1 MAEEKLDRYAT
12 PNAYTDLPLLEPGYE
27 NEPAHFRFHEYSLTF
42 ARMIAATATRTPL
55 VLGISGKW
63 GSGKTTLL
71 RLIRQKLDSSQHLE
85 KNLSQVAFVGKTED
99 KAEFRRCRTVWF
111 NAWKYADEE
120 SLLAALIRVI
130 LQEMAS
136 DDGLKGKLKAWAA
149 EKNQERYDVIAT
161 FLSAFSFKFGK
172 VDFGIDIE
180 KYKKDAPFKAHT
192 AFFDHFNLAFQQL
205 LALWVHGSFDE
216 KAIDPQ
222 LGILAVFIDD
232 LDRCLP
238 AKTLQVLEAVKLFLD
253 KPGVAFVIG
262 ADEDVIRKAV
272 EAHYQNE
279 KILGEDARDY
289 LEKIFQV
296 RFGLPPLRAADA
308 DAYMKTGLQLPQDRQ
323 TSIDQ
328 VLAGTDTNPRRIK
341 TTLNYLE
348 VNWAILKNSGQAS
361 EDLREDFFRWL
372 LIELASASGDFA
384 NRVRGIEDRA
394 FRLRFLRDA
403 ELWAK
408 NRDDAKFAEANA
420 PLVNTLSDYARY
432 TRLVK
437 ILRQREFSRKVTA
450 DVLDQFVYWSAL
462 APEVEKPEAVVTG
475 KAGINLEDARIVAHG
490 TVSGNPKWGDIEFV
504 KILAGEF
511 LIGSRADNTMAQDN
525 EKPQHT
531 VEITHDYWIGRYPV
545 TNAQYTIFAEAQKT
559 GWKTDAPDDHPA
571 VNVSWENAVA
581 YCQWLNEQVKGQLPE
596 GHVVRLP
603 TEAEWEKAARGPYG
617 NEWPWGNEWNANKCN
632 SSEGGPGRI
641 TPVGAYSSV
650 GGDSPYGVAD
660 MAGNVWEWCADW
672 FDEKEYQRRAG
683 KTVKDPTGPQKGG
696 GRVVRGGAFNG
707 LARGVRCARRFSHD
721 PLVRLRLVGFR
732 VVVARS
738 SSL

>member
-12 PNAYTDLPLLEPGYE
+12 PNTYSDLPLLERGFE
-27 NEPAHFRFHEYSLTF
+27 NEPAFFRFNEYSTTF
-42 ARMIAATATRTPL
+42 ARMLAAKRTRTPM

-99 KAEFRRCRTVWF
+99 NGAFRQCRTVWF
-111 NAWKYADEE
+111 NAWKYADED

-130 LQEMAS
+130 LQAMAN
-136 DDGLKGKLKAWAA
+136 DEGLKGQLKAWAA
-149 EKNQERYDVIAT
+149 EKNQERYDVVAT

-180 KYKKDAPFKAHT
+180 KYKKEAPFKAHT

-222 LGILAVFIDD
+222 QGILAVFIDD

-272 EAHYQNE
+272 EAHYDNE
-279 KILGEDARDY
+279 KIVGEDARDY

-296 RFGLPPLRAADA
+296 RFGLPPLRAAEA
-308 DAYMKTGLQLPQDRQ
+308 DAYMKTGLQLPADRQ

-348 VNWAILKNSGQAS
+348 VNWAILQNANQAS
-361 EDLREDFFRWL
+361 DDLREDFFRWL
-372 LIELASASGDFA
+372 LIELASAGGDFA

-394 FRLRFLRDA
+394 FRLKFLREA
-403 ELWAK
+403 EQWAK
-408 NRDDAKFAEANA
+408 SREDAKFAEANA
-420 PLVNTLSDYARY
+420 PLLNTLREYEKY

-437 ILRQREFSRKVTA
+437 ILRQGQFSAKVTEE
-450 DVLDQFVYWSAL
+450 VLDQFVYWSAL
-462 APEVEKPEAVVTG
+462 APVIEQQVIEETGNAKVSFGASGKDVVVT
-475 KAGINLEDARIVAHG
+475 KLELQDS
-490 TVSGNPKWGDIEFV
+490 TVELIEIPK
-504 KILAGEF
+504 GEF
-511 LIGSRADNTMAQDN
+511 LMGSVADNKSARDD

-531 VEITHDYWIGRYPV
+531 VMITRDYWIGRYPV
-545 TNAQYTIFAEAQKT
+545 TNAQYKIFAEAQKT
-559 GWKTDAPDDHPA
+559 GWKTDVPDDHPA
-571 VNVSWENAVA
+571 VNVSWEEAVA
-581 YCQWLNEQVKGQLPE
+581 YCRWLNEQVKGQLPDGYE
-596 GHVVRLP
+596 IRLP

-617 NEWPWGNEWNANKCN
+617 NEWPWGNEWDAKKCN
-632 SSEGGPGRI
+632 SSEGGPGR
-641 TPVGAYSSV
+641 TTAVGAYSAV

-660 MAGNVWEWCADW
+660 MAGNVWEWCLDW
-672 FDEKEYQRRAG
+672 YAKDEYKKRAG
-683 KTVKDPTGPQKGG
+683 KEVRDPSGPNKGDYY
-696 GRVVRGGAFNG
+696 VLRGGAFD
-707 LARGVRCARRFSHD
+707 LSQAFARCASRSGGLPVGRSD
-721 PLVRLRLVGFR
+721 PLGFR
-732 VVVARS
+732 VVAALPVSR
-738 SSL
+738 

>member
-1 MAEEKLDRYAT
+1 MAEEKFDRYAT

-27 NEPAHFRFHEYSLTF
+27 NEPAYFRFHEYSLTF
-42 ARMIAATATRTPL
+42 ARMIAAKATRTPL
-55 VLGISGKW
+55 VLGISGRW

-71 RLIRQKLDSSQHLE
+71 RLIRQKLDSSQHLDT
-85 KNLSQVAFVGKTED
+85 NLSQVAFVGKTED
-99 KAEFRRCRTVWF
+99 KGEFRRCRTVWF

-130 LQEMAS
+130 LQAMAS

-180 KYKKDAPFKAHT
+180 KYKQDAPFKAHT

-222 LGILAVFIDD
+222 HGILAVFIDD

-279 KILGEDARDY
+279 KIVGEDARDY

-308 DAYMKTGLQLPQDRQ
+308 DVYMKTGLQLPADRQ
-323 TSIDQ
+323 ASIDQ
-328 VLAGTDTNPRRIK
+328 VLAGADTNPRRIK

-372 LIELASASGDFA
+372 LIELAAGGDFA

-394 FRLRFLRDA
+394 FRLKFLRDA
-403 ELWAK
+403 EQWAK
-408 NRDDAKFAEANA
+408 NRENTHFAEANA
-420 PLVNTLSDYARY
+420 PLMNTLREYEKYA
-432 TRLVK
+432 RLVK
-437 ILRQREFSRKVTA
+437 ILRQREFSPKVTA
-450 DVLDQFVYWSAL
+450 EVLDQFVYWSAL
-462 APEVEKPEAVVTG
+462 APEVEAPNGE
-475 KAGINLEDARIVAHG
+475 
-490 TVSGNPKWGDIEFV
+490 TVIQGDIVRGDKTISTGNFRKFGELEFALIP
-504 KILAGEF
+504 KGEF
-511 LIGSRADNTMAQDN
+511 LMGSRADNSMAGDD

-545 TNAQYTIFAEAQKT
+545 TNAQYKIFAEAQKT
-559 GWKTDAPDDHPA
+559 GWKTHKPDDHPA
-571 VNVSWENAVA
+571 VNVSWEEAVA
-581 YCQWLNEQVKGQLPE
+581 YCHWLTEQLKGQLPE

-617 NEWPWGNEWNANKCN
+617 NEWPWGNEWDAKKCN
-632 SSEGGPGRI
+632 SSEGGPGGT
-641 TPVGAYSSV
+641 TPVGQYSEL

-660 MAGNVWEWCADW
+660 MAGNVWEWCWDWYAAD
-672 FDEKEYQRRAG
+672 DYRKRAG
-683 KTVKDPTGPQKGG
+683 KEVKDPSGPQKGAA
-696 GRVVRGGAFNG
+696 RVLRGGAFG
-707 LARGVRCARRFSHD
+707 DSQAFVRCACRDKDF
-721 PLVRLRLVGFR
+721 LNYR
-732 VVVARS
+732 VVYVGWRVVAALPVSR
-738 SSL
+738 